1 MFVVSLF
8 AILVAYLLWK
18 KQKLYA
24 QKEENAARVREKLGQ
39 QMTMTHKV
47 SNASSDPDEHL
58 EMQESTPD
66 VEEQESRI
74 VFETEFQSDVSTVA
88 LRKRLV
94 DMKTQQM
101 QALFQSISEED
112 EELNNSRRG
121 QSADQN
127 TQIEPTRVNQGTVS
141 YAEQPASQA
150 SSVRRH
156 NDVIS
161 EEEEDDVF
169 VDEKSKPNLHS
180 ASDAGPESSL
190 QVYDEIKNLDDQVPS
205 VGGSVN
211 DSVSSLLPSQDEGR
225 LSSGGVGSSDSN
237 HSPSREDDKSD
248 EDSSSLSSQSDGDD
262 SSYVEEMTSF

>member
-1 MFVVSLF
+1 MFLF
-8 AILVAYLLWK
+8 
-18 KQKLYA
+18 LYIF
-24 QKEENAARVREKLGQ
+24 R
-39 QMTMTHKV
+39 
-47 SNASSDPDEHL
+47 
-58 EMQESTPD
+58 QESPPD

-127 TQIEPTRVNQGTVS
+127 TQIEPSRVNQGAVS

-161 EEEEDDVF
+161 EEDEDVF

-180 ASDAGPESSL
+180 DSDAVPESSL
-190 QVYDEIKNLDDQVPS
+190 QVYDQIKNLDDQVPS

-211 DSVSSLLPSQDEGR
+211 DSVPSLLPSQDKER

-248 EDSSSLSSQSDGDD
+248 EDSSSLSSRSDGDD
-262 SSYVEEMTSF
+262 NSYVEEMTSF